1 MVDEVNIILTSTKKC
16 SLHKN
21 NYFCHSLP
29 YGAIGKNL
37 TVHALVKVF
46 RPVQDFK
53 MSGAQFWVK
62 EDGGKTNGFL

>member
-1 MVDEVNIILTSTKKC
+1 MKSIFDKQVRKSVVFI
-16 SLHKN
+16 KN
-21 NYFCHSLP
+21 DFFCHSLP
-29 YGAIGKNL
+29 FGATGKNL
-37 TVHALVKVF
+37 TAHALVKVF